1 MRLSQ
6 LIMTLTVLCLTYG
19 GAAAQSSKQTDA
31 VARAAQALDKGQHAE
46 ALKAVDEAFKLELD
60 GDLASR
66 ALLIRAQAHEKSGRP
81 AQALAD
87 YNSAIWLQS
96 LPAAERPKAVEGRQ
110 RVMAALGLASSQPPS
125 SSGSTASALPS
136 SSGGGIGGFFEGI
149 FGGSPTPAPSAPAAP
164 PPQAATDG
172 WATRVTPE
180 RSAAA
185 ARQPSAPAQPAQPAP
200 AQPQRQAAAAPAATA
215 SSQRVSRDSDAEPAP
230 RAPVQQAAAVS
241 SGADA
246 GGFDIDFGAAASER
260 AAKSQAGKIKSQ
272 LSDILVN
279 RELDLVP
286 NGSQVRIVAGPY
298 KTRSVADALCRTIQ
312 TRGVACEVAAR

>member
-6 LIMTLTVLCLTYG
+6 LIITFAVLCLAFA
-19 GAAAQSSKQTDA
+19 GAAAQSRKQIDA
-31 VARAAQALDKGQHAE
+31 VAKAAQALEKGQHAE
-46 ALKAVDEAFKLELD
+46 ALKAVDESFKLELD
-60 GDLASR
+60 SDLASR
-66 ALLIRAQAHEKSGRP
+66 ALLIRAQAHEKTGRT

-96 LPAAERPKAVEGRQ
+96 LPATERPKAVEGRQ
-110 RVMAALGLASSQPPS
+110 RVMAALGLASREPPS
-125 SSGSTASALPS
+125 ASGSTASASPS

-149 FGGSPTPAPSAPAAP
+149 FGGSPAPAPAAP
-164 PPQAATDG
+164 AASPPQAATEG

-185 ARQPSAPAQPAQPAP
+185 ARQPAAPAQRAQPAAAQQAPRSAPAAS
-200 AQPQRQAAAAPAATA
+200 A
-215 SSQRVSRDSDAEPAP
+215 SSQRVTRDSDAEPAR
-230 RAPVQQAAAVS
+230 RAPLQQAAAVS
-241 SGADA
+241 TGADA

-298 KTRSVADALCRTIQ
+298 KARSVADALCRTIK